1 MGEYLRME
9 SRFLVNLNE
18 RHMLKHRQAL
28 KESGE
33 HTPYGWFD
41 EDLQLAHYKVEEG
54 SVTAGQ
60 TLLNLALRESYGCNV
75 LQADT
80 GRQIHDMPGGSFTI
94 TAGTKLLII
103 GTKAHFKL
111 LNAAIKNKNL
121 GLTMLDSPV
130 SMRQFMLVNEAEGRH
145 DIAFMPCAIT
155 VDKHSPLLGKSI
167 KSTDIRNKWHCLVI
181 GLERRQLHHSKPQYF
196 ACVRKRR
203 FIMGSWQTK
212 ND

>member
-1 MGEYLRME
+1 
-9 SRFLVNLNE
+9 
-18 RHMLKHRQAL
+18 
-28 KESGE
+28 
-33 HTPYGWFD
+33 
-41 EDLQLAHYKVEEG
+41 
-54 SVTAGQ
+54 
-60 TLLNLALRESYGCNV
+60 
-75 LQADT
+75 
-80 GRQIHDMPGGSFTI
+80 MPGGSFTI

-167 KSTDIRNKWHCLVI
+167 KSTNIRNKWHCLVI
-181 GLERRQLHHSKPQYF
+181 GLDKPQYF

-203 FIMGSWQTK
+203 FIMGSGQAK